1 MLLGPQKLCS
11 GTQVPAEVSS
21 HHRDMVLAPPSHL
34 NHLLGI
40 GVIEHKFSEGCTA
53 GWKENHQHGVSH
65 QQHSKSCQ
73 RSVGSHSS
81 EKTDSPFVM
90 ALGEGNASNSPL
102 HVIHRHPYPS
112 SLLSSTYCVPR
123 GRYCFYLIHYN
134 PWCPTHAWNLAD
146 AQYTSMMVE

>member
-65 QQHSKSCQ
+65 QQHSKSC
-73 RSVGSHSS
+73 
-81 EKTDSPFVM
+81 
-90 ALGEGNASNSPL
+90 
-102 HVIHRHPYPS
+102 HREVLAVTPQKKLIL
-112 SLLSSTYCVPR
+112 LLSWLWEREMLLTLL
-123 GRYCFYLIHYN
+123 F
-134 PWCPTHAWNLAD
+134 
-146 AQYTSMMVE
+146 M